1 MVCSA
6 PVPTH
11 EWKEWLLPSP
21 ENISPLTATTPSS
34 LPSTPRPQGR
44 YVPATATE
52 TLVLTAGMTPRI
64 EGRLQHTG
72 SVGDQVSVAQAREA
86 AGIAVANALAAAVAV
101 VGSLDGIDRALR
113 LTVFVNAVPGF
124 TEHSQVAD
132 GASDRLVELLGER
145 GVVVRS
151 AVGVAS
157 LPGGACVEVELTCA
171 RS

>member
-1 MVCSA
+1 M
-6 PVPTH
+6 
-11 EWKEWLLPSP
+11 PSP
-21 ENISPLTATTPSS
+21 EHTVPPAAPESS
-34 LPSTPRPQGR
+34 TLPSTPRPQGR

-52 TLVLTAGMTPRI
+52 TLVLTAGMTPRVD
-64 EGRLQHTG
+64 GRLRHTG

-86 AGIAVANALAAAVAV
+86 AGLAVANALAAAVAV
-101 VGSLDGIDRALR
+101 VGSVDGIARALR

-124 TEHSQVAD
+124 TEHSSVAD